1 MIIKINNMKFNSII
15 TIVFLFVVSIGGYA
29 QSTTEFFSK
38 SDTFFNTYVEDGRVD
53 YKAIKSNPTLLNELV
68 TIAKNYTVSKDNVNE
83 YQAFWINGYNI
94 SVIKTVVDNY
104 PIASPLKKAG
114 FFDVIK
120 QEIGGMKITLN
131 DIENKLLRG
140 NFKSE
145 PRFHFV
151 LVCAGLGCPPIINE
165 AYKPNILGAQLE
177 KQTKIALNNPKFI
190 RVNKNKVQVSQIFE
204 WYNGDFTKN
213 GNLAAYIDSYRDEK
227 FPTKVK
233 VSYYPYDW
241 TLNDKK

>member
-1 MIIKINNMKFNSII
+1 MKFNSIATVI
-15 TIVFLFVVSIGGYA
+15 FLFAVSIGYG
-29 QSTTEFFSK
+29 QGTTDFFSK
-38 SDTFFNTYVEDGRVD
+38 ADIFFSTYVKDGRVD
-53 YKAIKSNPTLLNELV
+53 YKTIKSNPASLNELV
-68 TIAKNYTVSKDNVNE
+68 DMAKNSTVSKENANE

-114 FFDVIK
+114 FFDGIK
-120 QEIGGMKITLN
+120 QEIGGKKITLN

-151 LVCAGLGCPPIINE
+151 LVCAGLGCPPIMNK
-165 AYKPNILGAQLE
+165 AYKPNTLDAQLE
-177 KQTKIALNNPKFI
+177 TQTKIALNDPKFI
-190 RVNKNKVQVSQIFE
+190 RVNKNKAQVSQIFE
-204 WYNGDFTKN
+204 WYKGDFTKN
-213 GNLAAYIDSYRDEK
+213 GKLAAYIDSYRDEK
-227 FPTKVK
+227 FPAKVK